1 LGVYSPKNDR
11 HVILDEVFTCC
22 SPLGR
27 GVKCSFWLTCPIVKN
42 PLWTK
47 ALKSSAD
54 PERSRHLLD
63 SLVAAGTRSHL
74 EKFSADSMRV
84 FAALSGGSQALGDL
98 LLAHPDWLSLLDTE
112 RLKFPRRAQGFQQEV
127 GRLLGPA
134 LKAQDYAGSLT
145 KLRRF
150 KQRELFRIAARDLAR
165 LSNVVEITCELSD
178 VADVCLEAVFWIVWS
193 QFTARFGQ
201 PFHQDPDGRWQPTA
215 FCVLG
220 LGKLGGQELN
230 YSSDVDLMFV
240 YDDEG
245 EVFKEAPNNRE
256 RRHPAGESSEKCDPP
271 AGCRRSQSSHQ
282 FFSKLAEAF
291 SAEVSRTTEDGF
303 LFRVD
308 LRLRPEGDAGPL
320 VRSLE
325 SYENYYAQWGQTWE
339 RMMLIKARHVAGD
352 KGLAAE
358 FIEMVQPF
366 RFPHSISER
375 VLHEVTAVKDRIERE
390 VVGADELERNVKLG
404 RGGIREI
411 EFIVQS
417 LQVLHAGR
425 LPFLQIFQT
434 LPGLEKLEQYHLLA
448 GDETAPLAAAYRFLR
463 DTEHRLQMEN
473 NLQTHTL
480 PADQQAQLRLARLTG
495 LNSWE
500 GFESALQTH
509 TGNVRRIYDKLLK
522 RESPEAPA
530 ILPPEFDGAESAW
543 EQLLAGHS
551 FREPETA
558 FRVFKEFAEGP
569 CDVHV
574 SPRTAELARELIL
587 KFLALCPGRKPEAGS
602 RRPEGRS
609 QKSGNERKESDL
621 RPPASDRRLS
631 DPDRVLTRLASFISA
646 YAARVP
652 LLELWNANPSLFELM
667 LLLFDRSEFLA
678 EMAIRT
684 PDLIDD
690 VVAGDRLRQR
700 KTAEQILKELRRGSA
715 DADQFL
721 WLRRYHETEL
731 MRLGLRDIL
740 GLADFEQN
748 LAELSALAD
757 ACLQYALEVVMR
769 KHRIKA
775 PPMAILGLGKLGG
788 REIDYGSDLDLLFVT
803 DAKAKELPGL
813 QRLAVEVMEL
823 VSRRTEQG
831 IVFHTDARL
840 RPDGE
845 KGLLVNPLDA
855 YEQYYR
861 HRAQLWEI
869 QALTRTRP
877 VAGDLKSGERFKK
890 LAAALT
896 DFRNAEHRFGPT
908 ETMARATRRGGARC
922 SEIPACFT
930 FDWKEQIHQMRLRIE
945 KERTPRGQDDLAIK
959 TGRGGL
965 MDAEFIAQAL
975 CLENGWHEPNT
986 LRALERGR
994 EAVGVQPS
1002 GCEKAAGTPKRKLQL
1017 TAADWDKLIDA
1028 YHRLRRVE
1036 GILRRW
1042 SYEGEV
1048 VLPDDPAPYYRVS
1061 VRCGF
1066 ATPEA
1071 FRNALA
1077 KWRKAIR
1084 EIYEGVFTA
1093 EAQRRRGK

>member
-1 LGVYSPKNDR
+1 MAAIFKSKIWQN
-11 HVILDEVFTCC
+11 
-22 SPLGR
+22 
-27 GVKCSFWLTCPIVKN
+27 
-42 PLWTK
+42 
-47 ALKSSAD
+47 ALKGSAD
-54 PERSRHLLD
+54 PERSRRLLD
-63 SLVAAGTRSHL
+63 SLVAAGARNHL

-98 LLAHPDWLSLLDTE
+98 LLAHPDWLSLLDIE
-112 RLKFPRRAQGFQQEV
+112 RLKFPRRAQGFQQEL
-127 GRLLGPA
+127 GRLLEPL
-134 LKAQDYAGSLT
+134 LKVQDFAAAFT
-145 KLRRF
+145 ELRRF

-165 LSNVVEITCELSD
+165 LSNVVEITRELSD
-178 VADVCLEAVFWIVWS
+178 VADVCLEAVLQIVRL
-193 QFTARFGQ
+193 QLVARFGR
-201 PFHQDPDGRWQPTA
+201 PFHQDADGRWQPTA
-215 FCVLG
+215 FAVLG

-245 EVFKEAPNNRE
+245 EVFKE
-256 RRHPAGESSEKCDPP
+256 PP
-271 AGCRRSQSSHQ
+271 AGKETPRPVMSSHQ

-291 SAEVSRTTEDGF
+291 NAEVSRTTEDGF

-325 SYENYYAQWGQTWE
+325 SYENYYAEFGQTWE

-358 FIEMVQPF
+358 FIEMIQAF
-366 RFPHSISER
+366 RFPHSITER

-390 VVGADELERNVKLG
+390 VVGADALERNVKLG

-417 LQVLHAGR
+417 LQVLRAGR
-425 LPFLQIFQT
+425 SPFLQVSQT
-434 LPGLEKLEQYHLLA
+434 LPGLEKLAQYHLLA
-448 GDETAPLAAAYRFLR
+448 DDETQQLDAAYRFLR
-463 DTEHRLQMEN
+463 DVEHRLQMEN
-473 NLQTHTL
+473 NLQTHTI
-480 PADQQAQLRLARLTG
+480 PADHRAQLRLARLMDFK
-495 LNSWE
+495 SRDR
-500 GFESALQTH
+500 FESALQTH
-509 TGNVRRIYDKLLK
+509 TGNVRRIYDRLLK
-522 RESPEAPA
+522 SESAAAEKG
-530 ILPPEFDGAESAW
+530 LPPEFDGAESEW
-543 EQLLAGHS
+543 EVLLAAHS
-551 FREPETA
+551 FREPGTA
-558 FRVFKEFAEGP
+558 FQVFKEFAEGP
-569 CDVHV
+569 GDVHV
-574 SPRTAELARELIL
+574 SPRTAELARELIPR
-587 KFLALCPGRKPEAGS
+587 FLALCPNRKPEAS
-602 RRPEGRS
+602 GR
-609 QKSGNERKESDL
+609 KSELERTSSDL
-621 RPPASDRRLS
+621 RPPDSGFRLSDLRLS

-652 LLELWNANPSLFELM
+652 LLELWTGNPALFELM
-667 LLLFDRSEFLA
+667 LMLFDRSEFLA

-684 PDLIDD
+684 PDLVDD

-700 KTAEQILKELRRGSA
+700 KTAEQILEELRCGRD

-757 ACLQYALEVVMR
+757 ACLQYALEVVLR
-769 KHRIKA
+769 KNKIKK
-775 PPMAILGLGKLGG
+775 PPLVILGLGKLGG
-788 REIDYGSDLDLLFVT
+788 GGIDYGSDLDLLFVT
-803 DAKAKELPGL
+803 DAKAKDLPKL
-813 QRLAVEVMEL
+813 QRLAVELMEL
-823 VSRRTEQG
+823 MSRRTEQG

-845 KGLLVNPLDA
+845 KGLLVNTLSA
-855 YEQYYR
+855 YEEYYR

-877 VAGDLKSGERFKK
+877 VAGDLALGKKFQK
-890 LAAALT
+890 LAVALT
-896 DFRNAEHRFGPT
+896 DFKAFSSAGAEV
-908 ETMARATRRGGARC
+908 TRSTS
-922 SEIPACFT
+922 SEQTKKKANRKSEPPYVGCYT
-930 FDWKEQIHQMRLRIE
+930 PDWKKHIHQMRMRIE
-945 KERTPRGQDDLAIK
+945 KERTPQGQDDLAIK

-965 MDAEFIAQAL
+965 MDAEFIAQTL

-994 EAVGVQPS
+994 D
-1002 GCEKAAGTPKRKLQL
+1002 AGILPD
-1017 TAADWDKLIDA
+1017 ADKLLGA
-1028 YHRLRRVE
+1028 YRHLRLVE

-1042 SYEGEV
+1042 SYEGEI

-1066 ATPEA
+1066 ATPED

-1084 EIYEGVFTA
+1084 EVYGKVFKP
-1093 EAQRRRGK
+1093 G